1 MGAALRPLEQENDLK
16 EALINTSYM
25 IQAARDRMLKRGRG
39 NTEYENYWGGWMEA
53 TGGGLTSQLL
63 F

>member
-16 EALINTSYM
+16 EGLINTRYM
-25 IQAARDRMLKRGRG
+25 IQGARDRTL
-39 NTEYENYWGGWMEA
+39 EWGGENTAQENIEMSEEEGELWRVDGP
-53 TGGGLTSQLL
+53 T